1 MLRTETQI
9 MPLQNFGKILIV
21 VGIVVV
27 LAGVLLFLG
36 GKAGMGN
43 LPGDLSWKRGN
54 TAIYFPIVTSIV
66 LSIVLTVV
74 VNLLIR
80 FFR

>member
-1 MLRTETQI
+1 
-9 MPLQNFGKILIV
+9 MPLQNFGKILIILGV
-21 VGIVVV
+21 VVV
-27 LAGVLLFLG
+27 LAGVLLFVG
-36 GKAGMGN
+36 GKAGLGS

-74 VNLLIR
+74 INLLMR